1 MKELQAEA
9 EKVFKKHD
17 FFMIFFGK
25 FSVLG
30 FAFIFLNEEMKAI
43 GVVDKIIF
51 YFDVFFSI
59 ALVCTVFFGVMI
71 NSYAVGKYENDNNI
85 SYIKSP
91 VKVILLELTVYFLM
105 MLAGVFMLYVVPRY
119 YVETYSQI
127 VYGFVFIGSGL
138 SLFYWSCF
146 CYLRKKD

>member
-51 YFDVFFSI
+51 YFDVFF
-59 ALVCTVFFGVMI
+59 
-71 NSYAVGKYENDNNI
+71 
-85 SYIKSP
+85 
-91 VKVILLELTVYFLM
+91 LLH
-105 MLAGVFMLYVVPRY
+105 
-119 YVETYSQI
+119 
-127 VYGFVFIGSGL
+127 
-138 SLFYWSCF
+138 
-146 CYLRKKD
+146 